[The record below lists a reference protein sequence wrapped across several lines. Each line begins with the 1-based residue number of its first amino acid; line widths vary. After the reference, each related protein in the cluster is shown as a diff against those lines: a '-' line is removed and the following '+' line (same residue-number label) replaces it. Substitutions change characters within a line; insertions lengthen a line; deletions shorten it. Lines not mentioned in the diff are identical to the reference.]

1 MEGDSQYNIVTIVA
15 DLRNFI
21 KIRNE
26 TEKSKNTDVMQILDS
41 LIKENS
47 IQEVI
52 DLLPNDTIL
61 MLLRDKSKEIVAQTA
76 KAIAEMTKT
85 NKGREKYTN
94 TDIVETL
101 MELLKEDNI
110 NILIQTSRALGNI
123 CYENKNGKVMIKE
136 KDGLKYILQML
147 KKATDLKDTE
157 SADTLRKVASGL
169 LWNFLVDQESLQ
181 QQALEENIVQV
192 LCNILE
198 IDGATAEETITHVLL
213 TLGVLNDA
221 NVTFLDKKLIKI
233 IVNILSNSTS
243 LEISEMCLELLYDQ
257 ADDDEIKLFLTEAN
271 IPELLLKLIK
281 THGPQCTSEETRSV
295 LKVACNLIVLILT
308 GDNSMNILYDNGKG
322 TVYNNFVKW
331 LDSNDEDF
339 QVTAVLA
346 MGNFARTYTHCKL
359 MVEQDIHKKLLQLI
373 QKNDS
378 KNSDIRFQH
387 ALLSAL
393 HNLVIPIDNK
403 PIILKD
409 GLIDILYPMLD
420 IPTFPI
426 VFKLLGTLRIVI
438 DGQKEAAI
446 SLGKKEDLIK
456 RTVVWCGTDDHPGV
470 QGEAHRLLAWLINNS
485 KDKDVALIIIKY
497 SGTQYLIKMILAEHA
512 LMQNEAIL
520 SLTYLAT
527 ICPIELKDALI
538 ENNIGNV
545 ICTFFKESA
554 SKLELPIICNMFS
567 FIDSIIKSD
576 IIKQHLNNTAGLK
589 TALKNVLDYKYVDST
604 LKEKINVISNT
615 IDADT

>member
-1 MEGDSQYNIVTIVA
+1 MEGNSQYNIVTLVA
-15 DLRNFI
+15 DLRNVI

-26 TEKSKNTDVMQILDS
+26 DEASRNTDVMQILDS

-47 IQEVI
+47 IQETI

-61 MLLRDKSKEIVAQTA
+61 MLLRDKSKDIVGQTA

-85 NKGREKYTN
+85 EKGRQQCTN

-110 NILIQTSRALGNI
+110 NVLIQASRALGNI
-123 CYENKNGKVMIKE
+123 CYENKNGKIMLKK

-147 KKATDLKDTE
+147 KRATDLKNIE
-157 SADTLRKVASGL
+157 SANTLRRVASGL
-169 LWNFLVDQESLQ
+169 LLNFLVDQESLQ
-181 QQALEENIVQV
+181 QQALEENIIPV

-198 IDGATAEETITHVLL
+198 IDGVTAKETVTHILL

-221 NVTFLDKKLIKI
+221 NVTFLDERLTKI

-257 ADDDEIKLFLTEAN
+257 ADDEEVKLLLTKAN
-271 IPELLLKLIK
+271 IPELLLKLIE
-281 THGPQCTSEETRSV
+281 THGPKCTSEETRSV
-295 LKVACNLIVLILT
+295 LKVACNLIILILT
-308 GDNSMNILYDNGKG
+308 GDNSMNILYNNGKG

-346 MGNFARTYTHCKL
+346 VGNFARTYTHCKL

-393 HNLVIPIDNK
+393 HNLVIPVDNK

-438 DGQKEAAI
+438 DGQKEAAV

-456 RTVVWCGTDDHPGV
+456 RAVVWCGIDDHPGV
-470 QGEAHRLLAWLINNS
+470 QGEANRLLAWLINNS
-485 KDKDVALIIIKY
+485 RDKDVALVIIKY
-497 SGTQYLIKMILAEHA
+497 GGTQYLIKMILAEHA

-527 ICPIELKDALI
+527 MCLMQFKSALI
-538 ENNIGNV
+538 ENNIGHV
-545 ICTFFKESA
+545 ICRFLEENA
-554 SKLELPIICNMFS
+554 STLELPIIYNMFS

-576 IIKQHLNNTAGLK
+576 IIKQHLNNTTELT
-589 TALKNVLDYKYVDST
+589 TALKNVLDYKNIDST
-604 LKEKINVISNT
+604 LKEKINIIFNT
-615 IDADT
+615 LNSS

>member
-1 MEGDSQYNIVTIVA
+1 M
-15 DLRNFI
+15 
-21 KIRNE
+21 
-26 TEKSKNTDVMQILDS
+26 
-41 LIKENS
+41 
-47 IQEVI
+47 
-52 DLLPNDTIL
+52 
-61 MLLRDKSKEIVAQTA
+61 DKSKEIIAQTA

-85 NKGREKYTN
+85 DKGREQYTN

-101 MELLKEDNI
+101 MKLLKEDDI

-136 KDGLKYILQML
+136 KDGLKYILQIL
-147 KKATDLKDTE
+147 KKATDLKNTE
-157 SADTLRKVASGL
+157 SADMLRRVASGL

-181 QQALEENIVQV
+181 QQALEENIVQI

-198 IDGATAEETITHVLL
+198 IDGAMAGETITHVLL

-221 NVTFLDKKLIKI
+221 NVTFLDKRLIDI
-233 IVNILSNSTS
+233 VVNILSNSKS

-257 ADDDEIKLFLTEAN
+257 ADNDEVKLLLTKAN
-271 IPELLLKLIK
+271 IPELLLKLIE

-295 LKVACNLIVLILT
+295 LKVACNLIILILT
-308 GDNSMNILYDNGKG
+308 GDDSMNILYDNGKG

-331 LDSNDEDF
+331 LNSNDEDF

-346 MGNFARTYTHCKL
+346 MGNFARTHNHCKL

-393 HNLVIPIDNK
+393 HNLVIPTDNK

-438 DGQKEAAI
+438 DRQKEAAI

-470 QGEAHRLLAWLINNS
+470 QGEANRLLAWLINNS
-485 KDKDVALIIIKY
+485 KDKDVALVIIKY
-497 SGTQYLIKMILAEHA
+497 GGTQYLIKMILAEHA

-527 ICPIELKDALI
+527 ICPIELEDVLI
-538 ENNIGNV
+538 KNNIGDV
-545 ICTFFKESA
+545 ICKFLKESA
-554 SKLELPIICNMFS
+554 SNLELPIICNMFS

-576 IIKQHLNNTAGLK
+576 IIRQHLNNTKGLK
-589 TALKNVLDYKYVDST
+589 TTLKNVLDYEKVDST
-604 LKEKINVISNT
+604 LKEKINVIWNT
-615 IDADT
+615 IDADSSLN